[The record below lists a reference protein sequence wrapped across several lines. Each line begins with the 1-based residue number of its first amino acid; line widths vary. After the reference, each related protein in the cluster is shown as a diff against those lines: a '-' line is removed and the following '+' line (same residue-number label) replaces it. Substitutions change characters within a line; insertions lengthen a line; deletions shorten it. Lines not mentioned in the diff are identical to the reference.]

1 MEAVKL
7 DAKEVEAVRE
17 FTKYAKE
24 LYAKYENFAK
34 SIRALKELPENYEE
48 LKGNLWMLAC
58 KLHATTQLRV
68 TKKKKLIDRN
78 YLASR
83 ADFIDIMFARLYEI
97 TRYAA
102 LVEPYVDSEIKY
114 DIQKLCFKM
123 REVAREI
130 VK

>member
-7 DAKEVEAVRE
+7 DAREVEVVRE
-17 FTKYAKE
+17 FTKYAEE
-24 LYAKYENFAK
+24 LYTKYKSFAENLIAVK
-34 SIRALKELPENYEE
+34 QLPENYEE
-48 LKGNLWMLAC
+48 LKGKLWMLAC
-58 KLHATTQLRV
+58 ELHSTTQLRV

-78 YLASR
+78 HLASR
-83 ADFIDIMFARLYEI
+83 ADFIDIMFVRLYEI

-102 LVEPYVDSEIKY
+102 LVEPYIDSEIKY
-114 DIQKLCFKM
+114 DIQELCFKM